1 MRFLTVCRHGPDKPD
16 SGASDSLPMVGP
28 DAKHPAQPFGAV
40 NPPVVRSSTFVFPNA
55 ATGAARFAGEPGLIY
70 SRLGNPTVRAL
81 EEHIAALEGAEDAV
95 CLASGMAAIHA
106 TFMGHLK
113 PGARLVADD
122 CIYGCT
128 HSLIEQLAGWGV
140 EVTWVDSTKPAELRA
155 AIGAGVDLVF
165 LETPM
170 NPTTRM
176 VDLEEAA
183 EWVHAAGGK
192 LVVDNTFATP
202 IGQQP
207 LALGA
212 DIVIHSLTK
221 AINGHSDLLGGAVVG
236 TPEMLGPIRLW
247 QKDAGGI
254 MDAETAW
261 QCLRGA
267 RTLNVRV
274 NAMNSAAF
282 AMASTLEAMGHKV
295 RHPSLESHPDHEIA
309 QRQMPGG
316 CCVLTIDLGTVPAAM
331 AFVDGLEVFQNAVSL
346 GGFESLASHPA
357 STTHACLGPE
367 AQARAGITPGLV
379 RLSVGLDD
387 YDALLADVL
396 QALPA
401 VLKA

>member
-1 MRFLTVCRHGPDKPD
+1 MAGPNHQ
-16 SGASDSLPMVGP
+16 
-28 DAKHPAQPFGAV
+28 HPAQPFGAV
-40 NPPVVRSSTFVFPNA
+40 NPPVVRSSTFVFPDA

-81 EEHIAALEGAEDAV
+81 EEHLAALEGADDAV

-106 TFMGHLK
+106 TFMGHLG

-128 HSLIEQLAGWGV
+128 HSLIEQLARWGV
-140 EVTWVDSTKPAELRA
+140 EVTWVDSTKPDELRA
-155 AIGAGVDLVF
+155 AIGAGVDMVF

-170 NPTTRM
+170 NPTTRV
-176 VDLEEAA
+176 VDVEQAA
-183 EWVHAAGGK
+183 EWVHAAGGI

-202 IGQQP
+202 IVQQP
-207 LALGA
+207 LRLGA
-212 DIVIHSLTK
+212 DIVVHSLTK
-221 AINGHSDLLGGAVVG
+221 AINGHSDLLGGAVIAS
-236 TPEMLGPIRLW
+236 TELLGPVRLW

-267 RTLNVRV
+267 RTLKVRV
-274 NAMNSAAF
+274 EAMSAAAF
-282 AMASTLEAMGHKV
+282 AMATVLEERGHKV
-295 RHPSLESHPDHEIA
+295 GHPRLASHPDHAIA
-309 QRQMPGG
+309 EKQMPGG
-316 CCVLTIDLGTVPAAM
+316 CCILTVDLGTAAAAM
-331 AFVDGLEVFQNAVSL
+331 SFVDSLKIFQNAVSL

-357 STTHACLGPE
+357 STTHACLGPD
-367 AQARAGITPGLV
+367 AQARAGITQGMV

-387 YDALLADVL
+387 YDAMLADVL

>member
-1 MRFLTVCRHGPDKPD
+1 
-16 SGASDSLPMVGP
+16 MVGP
-28 DAKHPAQPFGAV
+28 NPQHPAQPFGAV
-40 NPPVVRSSTFVFPNA
+40 NPPVVRSSTFVFPDA

-106 TFMGHLK
+106 TLMGHLK
-113 PGARLVADD
+113 PGARLVVDD

-140 EVTWVDSTKPAELRA
+140 EVTWVDSTRPDELRA
-155 AIGAGVDLVF
+155 AIGAGVDMVF

-183 EWVHAAGGK
+183 EWTHAAGGL

-202 IGQQP
+202 IGQNP
-207 LALGA
+207 VKLGA
-212 DIVIHSLTK
+212 DIIVHSLTK

-236 TPEMLGPIRLW
+236 PSELLGPVRLW

-254 MDAETAW
+254 MDAETAY

-267 RTLNVRV
+267 RTLKVRV
-274 NAMNSAAF
+274 EAMNQNAQLL
-282 AMASTLEAMGHKV
+282 AMTLEANGHKV
-295 RHPSLESHPDHEIA
+295 RHPSLPSHPDHAIA
-309 QRQMPGG
+309 QKQMPGG
-316 CCVLTIDLGTVPAAM
+316 CCILTIDLGTPEAAM
-331 AFVDGLEVFQNAVSL
+331 AFVDRLQIFQNAVSL

-357 STTHACLGPE
+357 STTHACLGPD

-387 YDALLADVL
+387 YDAMLADL
-396 QALPA
+396 QQALPA
-401 VLKA
+401 VVPV

>member
-1 MRFLTVCRHGPDKPD
+1 ME
-16 SGASDSLPMVGP
+16 A
-28 DAKHPAQPFGAV
+28 FGAV
-40 NPPVVRSSTFVFPNA
+40 NPPVVRSSTFVFPDA

-81 EEHIAALEGAEDAV
+81 EEHLAGLEQAQDAV

-106 TFMGHLK
+106 TFMGHLR
-113 PGARLVADD
+113 PGSKLVVDD
-122 CIYGCT
+122 CVYGCT

-140 EVTWVDSTKPAELRA
+140 EVTWVDSTQPDLLQA
-155 AIGAGVDLVF
+155 AIHDGADMVF

-176 VDLEEAA
+176 VDLAQAA
-183 EWVHAAGGK
+183 AWTHAVGGM

-202 IGQQP
+202 IGQNP

-212 DIVIHSLTK
+212 DLVVHSLTK
-221 AINGHSDLLGGAVVG
+221 AINGHSDLLGGAVIG
-236 TPEMLGPIRLW
+236 STERLGPVRLW
-247 QKDAGGI
+247 QKDAGGV

-267 RTLNVRV
+267 RTLRVRV
-274 NAMNSAAF
+274 EAMNRDAEQLAR
-282 AMASTLEAMGHKV
+282 TLEDYGHKV
-295 RHPSLESHPDHEIA
+295 RHPALESHPDHHIA
-309 QRQMPGG
+309 RRQMPGG
-316 CCVLTIDLGTVPAAM
+316 CCIVTIDLGTPEAAM
-331 AFVDGLEVFQNAVSL
+331 AFIDGLQVFENAVSL

-357 STTHACLGPE
+357 STTHACLGPD

-379 RLSVGLDD
+379 RLSVGLDGFER
-387 YDALLADVL
+387 LLADVQ

-401 VLKA
+401 IVTA